1 MPSSSFKK
9 QHFLWLTLA
18 SKLRYSDLV
27 NLLCLIEMALLFLHN
42 ISKFVFKGAAGSP
55 VWVTPFWYFPV
66 VSGYKQGST
75 ASPGAE
81 VLLLCAQ
88 LAERILPL
96 KHCLHATLILL
107 LWRWWTVHLWAYLC
121 IAQRIFRKFRRDVW
135 LWNDLILQTKLG
147 LVQIS
152 SFKDPLLSYYKIH
165 VVLLLLL
172 KQHIYKLSV
181 WVSSVFMSHLCL
193 IKLNP
198 SP

>member
-1 MPSSSFKK
+1 ME
-9 QHFLWLTLA
+9 
-18 SKLRYSDLV
+18 
-27 NLLCLIEMALLFLHN
+27 IALLFLHS
-42 ISKFVFKGAAGSP
+42 ISKFFFNSAAGSH
-55 VWVTPFWYFPV
+55 VWVTPSHCFPV
-66 VSGYKQGST
+66 MSGYKCGST
-75 ASPGAE
+75 AGPGAPL
-81 VLLLCAQ
+81 LLLCVQ
-88 LAERILPL
+88 MAERILPL

-107 LWRWWTVHLWAYLC
+107 LWIWWTVQLWAYLC
-121 IAQRIFRKFRRDVW
+121 IVERFFRKFRRDVW
-135 LWNDLILQTKLG
+135 LCNELILQTKLE

-172 KQHIYKLSV
+172 KQRMYKLVV